1 VVDPSRNRILFVPG
15 KNPKPTPALHREWL
29 WRCLVHGTRVADS
42 AAGQSL
48 ARRPDCFALAAWNA
62 LYYGCDKL
70 LEPDQRWI
78 EQLLATPGAGP
89 EERRAALSWRT
100 RRARLAYWLA
110 DWSPFILSRVHDP
123 AITAT
128 IRETEAYFSNHEG
141 IGARVRERVKQPLRA
156 MLAAGDRVLLIGHSL
171 GAVIGYDALWEL
183 WVEEGLRSQVDMF
196 LTLGSPLG
204 MHYVQRRL
212 LGFHHAAGRRFPGN
226 IRRWRNVAAHGDLT
240 ALDPR
245 LADDFAPMLAAGL
258 TESIVDEHD
267 GVFNFFRNADG
278 LNVHR
283 SYGYLVQPRVGHVV
297 ARWWHGF

>member
-1 VVDPSRNRILFVPG
+1 
-15 KNPKPTPALHREWL
+15 
-29 WRCLVHGTRVADS
+29 
-42 AAGQSL
+42 
-48 ARRPDCFALAAWNA
+48 
-62 LYYGCDKL
+62 
-70 LEPDQRWI
+70 
-78 EQLLATPGAGP
+78 
-89 EERRAALSWRT
+89 
-100 RRARLAYWLA
+100 
-110 DWSPFILSRVHDP
+110 
-123 AITAT
+123 
-128 IRETEAYFSNHEG
+128 
-141 IGARVRERVKQPLRA
+141 
-156 MLAAGDRVLLIGHSL
+156 VLLIGHSL

-183 WVEEGLRSQVDMF
+183 WVEEGLRSRVDMF

-212 LGFHHAAGRRFPGN
+212 LGFRHAAGRRFPGN

-283 SYGYLVQPRVGHVV
+283 SYGYLAQPRVGHVV